1 MFVDNRNMPYFSA
14 SYPAPPFPPLSAWN
28 ICFVR
33 IVKNTSFPLV
43 KQKVFVKQT
52 SGRFMSQENTFKF
65 NSFLFFLV
73 FTFLFICQLRSQ
85 FSPLFPHT
93 QRTTRMTG
101 GLFCVKRL
109 EMFVMFIFILTGN
122 ISRGSDFKIYSTNKL
137 V

>member
-1 MFVDNRNMPYFSA
+1 MSNVCRQQKYAIFLSLLPCPTLS
-14 SYPAPPFPPLSAWN
+14 SPL
-28 ICFVR
+28 CLEYMLR
-33 IVKNTSFPLV
+33 EKRKNTSFPLV

-109 EMFVMFIFILTGN
+109 EMFVMFIYLSLLRQT
-122 ISRGSDFKIYSTNKL
+122 DCEYFKRQ
-137 V
+137 